1 MPAQRGKQRAA
12 AAAVVLAP
20 LLLACSDGPRPPG
33 GVWSTLLE
41 QAAWQSAW
49 KQVPAAADPLASHR
63 PPQVV
68 CAYERGYTVEDLD
81 LELDT
86 GACSYVALAQPVGYR
101 LLAGDELRLVW
112 WHYPLTA
119 TLPATAHAALLL
131 DDEVLWQRD
140 VPIPSPADLY
150 DVTVPLPRE
159 LPPGAEVG
167 LHLHNHGA
175 NQWRVQPLL
184 IRPR

>member
-1 MPAQRGKQRAA
+1 MRSSRGELGPAA
-12 AAAVVLAP
+12 AAILAP
-20 LLLACSDGPRPPG
+20 LLLACDDGPRPPAG
-33 GVWSTLLE
+33 QWTELLDRAAW
-41 QAAWQSAW
+41 QAAWQR
-49 KQVPAAADPLASHR
+49 VPAEADPLASHR

-68 CAYERGYTVEDLD
+68 CSYERGYAVEDLD

-86 GACSYVALAQPVGYR
+86 GACNYVALSQPVGYR

-112 WHYPLTA
+112 WHYPLSA

-131 DDEVLWQRD
+131 DGEVLWQRD

-150 DVTVPLPRE
+150 DVTVPLVRA
-159 LPPGAEVG
+159 LPPGASVG